1 MPTASTRFLTR
12 RSGMSY
18 ILLNLAPIAAAAIVG
33 FLLLALIHRARLTTG
48 RATCA
53 FLGLAWL
60 AAILAGALILAPVE
74 AGGWTIALGSAFII
88 WIGFV
93 LPALAIALTLRGVSM
108 GAALL
113 DAFLWLAIMLT
124 QAAVMHLIGT
134 VRPG

>member
-1 MPTASTRFLTR
+1 MR
-12 RSGMSY
+12 Y
-18 ILLNLAPIAAAAIVG
+18 ILLNSAPIAAAAIAG
-33 FLLLALIHRARLTTG
+33 FLLLALTSRARLTAG

-93 LPALAIALTLRGVSM
+93 LPALAIALVQRGVSV

-124 QAAVMHLIGT
+124 QAAVMHVIGQCAQADAHEST
-134 VRPG
+134 CRRW